1 MGKGR
6 TNPGQ
11 GGPTQGRQEG
21 GGVSPEQRG
30 KRGPRNSEHRAGL
43 TSILVILV
51 HAGHIR
57 AADEQDGVNGDGP
70 EARVPRGCQ
79 GHLEVDPGLAQRDEA
94 DDDYA
99 GQAQQEVQLAADPL
113 GLMQQPPAHGQLR
126 VAEPIL
132 VRTPAVGGPPPGSAS
147 GPAGQPS

>member
-1 MGKGR
+1 MRTLLGKGRTRHGEGEDQPRGGR
-6 TNPGQ
+6 TNPGEA
-11 GGPTQGRQEG
+11 GRRG

-57 AADEQDGVNGDGP
+57 AADEQDGVDGDGS
-70 EARVPRGCQ
+70 EARVPRECQ

-99 GQAQQEVQLAADPL
+99 GQAQQ
-113 GLMQQPPAHGQLR
+113 
-126 VAEPIL
+126 
-132 VRTPAVGGPPPGSAS
+132 
-147 GPAGQPS
+147 